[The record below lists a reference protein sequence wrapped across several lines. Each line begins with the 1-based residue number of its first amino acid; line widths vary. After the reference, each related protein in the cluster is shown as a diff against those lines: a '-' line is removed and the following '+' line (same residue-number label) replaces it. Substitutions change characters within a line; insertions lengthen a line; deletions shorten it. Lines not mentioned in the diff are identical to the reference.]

1 MKEAK
6 NITLKFIS
14 TTYIMGICGAMTL
27 RWLALA
33 LLYRQLPDFWT
44 GVGTTIGS
52 VVILASIVAAIMIP
66 ALRPIEKI
74 AREITNGVSPTAE
87 HQKIFAK
94 AVKTVNIW
102 VVAENVAG
110 FIVGQI
116 AVSILDFVNGAVP
129 YTASRFSIILVQAT
143 CVGIIASLYELFYFE
158 VLLVPYRNL
167 LNIHSMEA
175 FGVKKVNNVALK
187 VIGTVSVVLIFMGV
201 NAMTAGYALLHGD
214 NLPESSLMMSEYL
227 KGGIICILF
236 VFVECIGVIIIIM
249 NDLRSR
255 IKKASKI
262 VSELEKSGNLSGR
275 INITTADEVGVLI
288 SNQNELME
296 KLTGTINVLKKETNK
311 VNDSAQV
318 LTESSSKSLVAL
330 ESVKQS
336 VYAIES
342 EDKKTNEI
350 ISSTYSDIESLKGN
364 AMKVEELVVGQSL
377 SIEQASNSIH
387 EMVNSIA
394 NISDI
399 TKKADE
405 VSEKLR
411 VTSHSGSQSIKTA
424 EEAIKLIQE
433 SSEAVHNA
441 VLIIKKISGQT
452 NLLAMNASIEAAH
465 AGEFGQGFAVVA
477 DEVRTLAANSAK
489 NVQTVNDYISD
500 MAEKIENGVQAMQD
514 AKQAFE
520 VIDSGVEET
529 ADIVRSIAQA
539 VDIQREG
546 TEETLSATQEVVN
559 SISSIKELA
568 SLQRMHT
575 DNVYENTKNIVSSSQ
590 AITEALKQTSQAAVN
605 LNEILSDV
613 DKCAA
618 DNTSSIQKMKSQI
631 EVFKTE

>member
-66 ALRPIEKI
+66 ALKPIEKI

-87 HQKIFAK
+87 HQKILAK
-94 AVKTVNIW
+94 AVKTVKIW

-249 NDLRSR
+249 NDLGSR
-255 IKKASKI
+255 IKKASTI

-411 VTSHSGSQSIKTA
+411 ETSHSGSQSIKTA

-613 DKCAA
+613 DKCAV

>member
-66 ALRPIEKI
+66 ALKPIEKI

-94 AVKTVNIW
+94 AVKTVKIW

-187 VIGTVSVVLIFMGV
+187 VIGTVSVVPIFMGV

-249 NDLRSR
+249 NDLGSR

-605 LNEILSDV
+605 LNDILSDV

>member
-66 ALRPIEKI
+66 ALKPIEKI

-87 HQKIFAK
+87 HQKILAK
-94 AVKTVNIW
+94 AVKTVKIW

-249 NDLRSR
+249 NDLGSR

-529 ADIVRSIAQA
+529 ADIVRSIAHA

>member
-27 RWLALA
+27 RWLA

-66 ALRPIEKI
+66 ALKPIEKI

-87 HQKIFAK
+87 HQKILAK
-94 AVKTVNIW
+94 AVKTVKIW

-249 NDLRSR
+249 NDLGSR

-529 ADIVRSIAQA
+529 ADIVRSIAHA

>member
-66 ALRPIEKI
+66 ALKPIEKI

-87 HQKIFAK
+87 HQKILAK
-94 AVKTVNIW
+94 AVKTVKIW

-249 NDLRSR
+249 N
-255 IKKASKI
+255 
-262 VSELEKSGNLSGR
+262 
-275 INITTADEVGVLI
+275 
-288 SNQNELME
+288 
-296 KLTGTINVLKKETNK
+296 
-311 VNDSAQV
+311 
-318 LTESSSKSLVAL
+318 
-330 ESVKQS
+330 
-336 VYAIES
+336 
-342 EDKKTNEI
+342 
-350 ISSTYSDIESLKGN
+350 
-364 AMKVEELVVGQSL
+364 
-377 SIEQASNSIH
+377 
-387 EMVNSIA
+387 
-394 NISDI
+394 
-399 TKKADE
+399 
-405 VSEKLR
+405 
-411 VTSHSGSQSIKTA
+411 
-424 EEAIKLIQE
+424 
-433 SSEAVHNA
+433 
-441 VLIIKKISGQT
+441 
-452 NLLAMNASIEAAH
+452 
-465 AGEFGQGFAVVA
+465 
-477 DEVRTLAANSAK
+477 AANLCSP
-489 NVQTVNDYISD
+489 
-500 MAEKIENGVQAMQD
+500 
-514 AKQAFE
+514 
-520 VIDSGVEET
+520 
-529 ADIVRSIAQA
+529 
-539 VDIQREG
+539 
-546 TEETLSATQEVVN
+546 LS
-559 SISSIKELA
+559 
-568 SLQRMHT
+568 
-575 DNVYENTKNIVSSSQ
+575 
-590 AITEALKQTSQAAVN
+590 
-605 LNEILSDV
+605 
-613 DKCAA
+613 
-618 DNTSSIQKMKSQI
+618 
-631 EVFKTE
+631 

>member
-66 ALRPIEKI
+66 ALKPIEKI

>member
-66 ALRPIEKI
+66 ALKPIEKI
-74 AREITNGVSPTAE
+74 AREITNGVSPTEE
-87 HQKIFAK
+87 HQKILAK
-94 AVKTVNIW
+94 AVKTVKIW

-236 VFVECIGVIIIIM
+236 IFVECIGVIIIIM
-249 NDLRSR
+249 NDLGSR

>member
-1 MKEAK
+1 
-6 NITLKFIS
+6 
-14 TTYIMGICGAMTL
+14 
-27 RWLALA
+27 
-33 LLYRQLPDFWT
+33 
-44 GVGTTIGS
+44 
-52 VVILASIVAAIMIP
+52 
-66 ALRPIEKI
+66 
-74 AREITNGVSPTAE
+74 
-87 HQKIFAK
+87 
-94 AVKTVNIW
+94 
-102 VVAENVAG
+102 
-110 FIVGQI
+110 
-116 AVSILDFVNGAVP
+116 
-129 YTASRFSIILVQAT
+129 
-143 CVGIIASLYELFYFE
+143 
-158 VLLVPYRNL
+158 
-167 LNIHSMEA
+167 
-175 FGVKKVNNVALK
+175 
-187 VIGTVSVVLIFMGV
+187 
-201 NAMTAGYALLHGD
+201 
-214 NLPESSLMMSEYL
+214 MSEYL

-249 NDLRSR
+249 NDLGSR

-529 ADIVRSIAQA
+529 ADIVRSIAHA

>member
-14 TTYIMGICGAMTL
+14 TTYVMGICGAMTL

-66 ALRPIEKI
+66 ALKPIEKI

-87 HQKIFAK
+87 HQKILAK
-94 AVKTVNIW
+94 AVKTVKIW

-143 CVGIIASLYELFYFE
+143 CVGIIASLYELFYLE

-249 NDLRSR
+249 KDMGSR
-255 IKKASKI
+255 IEKASKI

>member
-1 MKEAK
+1 
-6 NITLKFIS
+6 
-14 TTYIMGICGAMTL
+14 
-27 RWLALA
+27 
-33 LLYRQLPDFWT
+33 
-44 GVGTTIGS
+44 
-52 VVILASIVAAIMIP
+52 MIP
-66 ALRPIEKI
+66 ALKPIEKI

-87 HQKIFAK
+87 HQKILAK
-94 AVKTVNIW
+94 AVKTVKIW

-249 NDLRSR
+249 NDLGSR

-529 ADIVRSIAQA
+529 ADIVRSIAHA

>member
-66 ALRPIEKI
+66 ALKPIEKI

-87 HQKIFAK
+87 HQKILAK
-94 AVKTVNIW
+94 AVKTVKIW

-249 NDLRSR
+249 NDLGSR